1 MKKKKID
8 CTNFEIECGKGF
20 YVRSLVRDI
29 CKKLNMDGYVIEL
42 KRIESEPFNLKSS
55 ISIKDFLRL
64 YEKNDWKSFFLP
76 IYSVLNKIKYV
87 GK

>member
-1 MKKKKID
+1 
-8 CTNFEIECGKGF
+8 
-20 YVRSLVRDI
+20 
-29 CKKLNMDGYVIEL
+29 MDGYVIEL

-55 ISIKDFLRL
+55 ISIEDFLRL
-64 YEKNDWKSFFLP
+64 YKKNDWKNFFLP